1 MDVPTVPE
9 RHVDG
14 RHALDIC
21 SDNSGGDADSDRIRD
36 MMTDVVLPLI
46 GIVLISAIMVYL
58 T

>member
-21 SDNSGGDADSDRIRD
+21 SDNSGGDADGDGIRD
-36 MMTDVVLPLI
+36 MMTDVVMPLM
-46 GIVLISAIMVYL
+46 GIVLISTIMVL
-58 T
+58 MT

>member
-21 SDNSGGDADSDRIRD
+21 SRNSGGDADSDRIRD
-36 MMTDVVLPLI
+36 MMTDVIMPLI
-46 GIVLISAIMVYL
+46 GIVLISTIMVL
-58 T
+58 MT